1 MDRQAFWLDFFY
13 LLLCANQTIKIMKK
27 TSILFLLTLILGA
40 TFISCTKDDSGP
52 VDMNYIAAKWNFN
65 KSTATSGAFTIPYS
79 TDYFKNEDG
88 CNKDYVELFVGGVA
102 KYGNYTAGCAFEEK
116 TGTWTQS
123 GNTITISVTGTSFNG
138 TFNVASLS
146 ATELLLKIDGTYSG
160 QSGTFNLYFT
170 K

>member
-1 MDRQAFWLDFFY
+1 
-13 LLLCANQTIKIMKK
+13 MKK
-27 TSILFLLTLILGA
+27 ANIIFFLSLILGA
-40 TFISCTKDDSGP
+40 MFASCTKDDSGP

-79 TDYFKNEDG
+79 TDYFKNEEG
-88 CNKDYVELFVGGVA
+88 CNKDFIELIAGGVA
-102 KYGNYTAGCAFEEK
+102 KYGNYTAGCAYEEK

-123 GNTITISVTGTSFNG
+123 GNTITISVSGTSFNG

>member
-1 MDRQAFWLDFFY
+1 
-13 LLLCANQTIKIMKK
+13 MKK
-27 TSILFLLTLILGA
+27 TSIVFFLSLILGIL
-40 TFISCTKDDSGP
+40 FSSCTKDDSGP

-88 CNKDYVELFVGGVA
+88 CNKDYIELVVGGVA
-102 KYGNYTAGCAFEEK
+102 KYGNYTTACAFEER

-123 GNTITISVTGTSFNG
+123 GNTITISVSGTSFNG
-138 TFNVASLS
+138 TFDVANLS
-146 ATELLLKIDGTYSG
+146 ATELLLKINGTYSG

>member
-1 MDRQAFWLDFFY
+1 MKKLSI
-13 LLLCANQTIKIMKK
+13 LLL
-27 TSILFLLTLILGA
+27 LVLISG
-40 TFISCTKDDSGP
+40 TVFTSCTKDDSGP
-52 VDMNYIAAKWNFN
+52 VDMKYIEGKWNFN

-88 CNKDYVELFVGGVA
+88 CNKDYVELLAGGVA
-102 KYGNYTAGCAFEEK
+102 KYGNYTSGCAFEEK
-116 TGTWTQS
+116 TGTWVQS
-123 GNTITISVTGTSFNG
+123 GNTITISVSGTSFNG

-146 ATELLLKIDGTYSG
+146 ATELLLKIDGTYQG

>member
-1 MDRQAFWLDFFY
+1 MKKLSI
-13 LLLCANQTIKIMKK
+13 LLL
-27 TSILFLLTLILGA
+27 LVLISG
-40 TFISCTKDDSGP
+40 TVFTSCTKDDSGP
-52 VDMNYIAAKWNFN
+52 VDMKYIEGKWNFN

-88 CNKDYVELFVGGVA
+88 CNKDYVEFLAGGVA
-102 KYGNYTAGCAFEEK
+102 KYGNYTSGCAFEEK
-116 TGTWTQS
+116 TGTWVQS
-123 GNTITISVTGTSFNG
+123 GNTITISVSGTSFNG

-146 ATELLLKIDGTYSG
+146 ATELLLKIDGTYQG

>member
-1 MDRQAFWLDFFY
+1 
-13 LLLCANQTIKIMKK
+13 MKK
-27 TSILFLLTLILGA
+27 ISVLFVSIVVLV
-40 TFISCTKDDSGP
+40 TFFASCTKDDSGP
-52 VDMNYIAAKWNFN
+52 VDMKYIEGKWNFD

-88 CNKDYVELFVGGVA
+88 CPKDYVELFVGGIA
-102 KYGNYTAGCAFEEK
+102 KYGNYKTACAYEEK
-116 TGTWTQS
+116 IGTWSQS

-146 ATELLLKIDGTYSG
+146 ATELLLKINGTYSG

>member
-1 MDRQAFWLDFFY
+1 
-13 LLLCANQTIKIMKK
+13 MKK
-27 TSILFLLTLILGA
+27 ISVLFVSILILG
-40 TFISCTKDDSGP
+40 TVFTSCTKDDSGP
-52 VDMNYIAAKWNFN
+52 VDMNFIEGKWNFD

-88 CNKDYVELFVGGVA
+88 CNKDYVELIVGGIA
-102 KYGNYTAGCAFEEK
+102 KYGNYTTACAFEQK
-116 TGTWTQS
+116 LGTWSQS
-123 GNTITISVTGTSFNG
+123 GNTIIISVVGSSFNG

-146 ATELLLKIDGTYSG
+146 ATELLLKIDGTYQG